1 MRAVRFHGPKSI
13 QVDTVEDP
21 KLQHATDCI
30 LRVTSTAICGSD
42 LHIYNGFLP
51 QKEPFIIGHEFMGIV
66 EEVGPDVRNLR
77 RGDRVFVPFPISCGA
92 CWFCSHQL
100 PIHCSVSNPEKYG
113 PDGKLLTEKGG
124 GLFGYTKLYGGYD
137 GGQAQ
142 FVRVPFAD
150 VGPRKVPAE
159 LSDEQVLFLTD
170 IFPTGYSAVNWAN
183 PRGGETYVVFGCGPV
198 GLMAMKSAWLRGAAR
213 VIGVDR
219 EPYRLERARQV
230 AGAEVL
236 DRTKLDDIG
245 AAVQDLTEGRGA
257 DIAIDAVG
265 LEAHRTPLDK
275 LKNVLHAQTGSI
287 DALRDALTCVRRGG
301 TVSIVGVY
309 AVPYDN
315 FPVGQIF
322 DKGITIKSG
331 QAPVH
336 VVVDELLGHV
346 VAGRVRL
353 DDVISHRLPLM
364 EAPAAYEMFSK
375 KQDEC
380 VKVVLR
386 P

>member
-1 MRAVRFHGPKSI
+1 MKAVRFHGPKSI

-21 KLQHATDCI
+21 KLQSSTDCI
-30 LRVTSTAICGSD
+30 LKVTSTAICGSD

-51 QKEPFIIGHEFMGIV
+51 QKEPFVIGHEFMGIV
-66 EEVGPDVRNLR
+66 EEVGPDVRTLQ
-77 RGDRVFVPFPISCGA
+77 RGDRVFVPFPISCGS
-92 CWFCSHQL
+92 CWFCSHEL
-100 PIHCSVSNPEKYG
+100 PIHCAVSNPEKYG
-113 PDGKLLTEKGG
+113 PDGGLLTEKGG

-137 GGQAQ
+137 GGQAEY
-142 FVRVPFAD
+142 VRVPFAD

-159 LSDEQVLFLTD
+159 LTDEQVLFLTD

-183 PRGGETYVVFGCGPV
+183 PKGGETYVVFGCGPV
-198 GLMAMKSAWLRGAAR
+198 GLMAMKSAWLRGASR

-219 EPYRLERARQV
+219 EPYRLQRAKEV
-230 AGAEVL
+230 ANAEVL
-236 DRTKLDDIG
+236 DTTKCDV
-245 AAVQDLTEGRGA
+245 AEAVQAMTSGRGA

-275 LKNVLHAQTGSI
+275 AKNLFHGQTGSI
-287 DALRDALTCVRRGG
+287 DALRDAITAVRRGG
-301 TVSIVGVY
+301 TVSVVGVY

-315 FPVGQIF
+315 FPIGQIF
-322 DKGITIKSG
+322 DKGISIKTG

-336 VVVDELLGHV
+336 VIVDELLEHV

-353 DDVISHRLPLM
+353 DDVISHRGTLE
-364 EAPAAYEMFSK
+364 EAPSLYEVFSK

-380 VKVVLR
+380 VKVVLK

>member
-1 MRAVRFHGPKSI
+1 MKAIRFHGPRSI
-13 QVDTVEDP
+13 QVDTVADP
-21 KLQHATDCI
+21 RLHSPTDCI
-30 LRVTSTAICGSD
+30 LKVTSTAICGSD

-66 EEVGPDVRNLR
+66 EEVGSDVRNLQP
-77 RGDRVFVPFPISCGA
+77 GDRVFVPFPISCGA
-92 CWFCSHQL
+92 CWFCNHQL
-100 PIHCSVSNPEKYG
+100 PIHCEVSNPAKYG
-113 PDGKLLTEKGG
+113 PDGGLLTEKGG
-124 GLFGYTKLYGGYD
+124 GLFGYTALYGGYD
-137 GGQAQ
+137 GGQAEY
-142 FVRVPFAD
+142 VRVPFAD
-150 VGPRKVPAE
+150 VGPRKVPAG

-170 IFPTGYSAVNWAN
+170 IFPTGYSAVSWAE
-183 PRGGETYVVFGCGPV
+183 PKGGETYVVFGCGPV

-219 EPYRLERARQV
+219 EPYRLRRAREV
-230 AGAEVL
+230 ASAEVL
-236 DRTKLDDIG
+236 DTTKG
-245 AAVQDLTEGRGA
+245 KVTEQVQELTHGRGA

-265 LEAHRTPLDK
+265 LEAHRSPLDK

-287 DALRDALTCVRRGG
+287 DALRDAFTSVRRGG

-309 AVPYDN
+309 GMSYDN
-315 FPVGQIF
+315 FPIGQIF

-336 VVVDELLGHV
+336 AVVDELLQHV
-346 VAGRVRL
+346 VEGRVRL
-353 DDVISHRLPLM
+353 DDVISHRLPLV

-375 KQDEC
+375 KQDDC